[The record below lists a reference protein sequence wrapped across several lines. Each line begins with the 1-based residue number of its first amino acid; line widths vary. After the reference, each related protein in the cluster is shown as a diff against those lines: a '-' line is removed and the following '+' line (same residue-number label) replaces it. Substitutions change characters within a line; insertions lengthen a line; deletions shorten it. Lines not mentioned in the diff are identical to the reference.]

1 MTIDCTTNMF
11 SWFLSMSSFF
21 SQYYVIGL
29 TNFQSGIDTITS
41 YLALV
46 AGVMVFKTYLIN
58 KSWRFTS
65 YLSVIVTS
73 VLGLMWLLAYYNTGG
88 LRNGWFTIFVDMDK
102 SFTHGL
108 SQVLYS
114 MAVIELSQPGLEA
127 TTYELMT
134 SLGNAAMTVSGILA
148 TQLLWTVNANGCE
161 EDCGDDEVN
170 ISSGDA
176 FDDSKGPSRF
186 THYELLLSKLPHMS
200 NLHLFYVST
209 FNRSCVSCIFVYSG
223 DCIGC

>member
-1 MTIDCTTNMF
+1 MVPFDV
-11 SWFLSMSSFF
+11 SSFF

-102 SFTHGL
+102 SP
-108 SQVLYS
+108 SP
-114 MAVIELSQPGLEA
+114 MAYRKFCIR
-127 TTYELMT
+127 
-134 SLGNAAMTVSGILA
+134 
-148 TQLLWTVNANGCE
+148 W
-161 EDCGDDEVN
+161 
-170 ISSGDA
+170 
-176 FDDSKGPSRF
+176 
-186 THYELLLSKLPHMS
+186 LLLNCRSRAWKLQPMS
-200 NLHLFYVST
+200 
-209 FNRSCVSCIFVYSG
+209 
-223 DCIGC
+223 

>member
-1 MTIDCTTNMF
+1 MVLYIYIY
-11 SWFLSMSSFF
+11 
-21 SQYYVIGL
+21 QYYVIGL

-46 AGVMVFKTYLIN
+46 AGVMVFKKFLIK

-73 VLGLMWLLAYYNTGG
+73 VLGLMWLLAYYDVGG
-88 LRNGWFTIFVDMDK
+88 LRNGWFTIFIDMDK
-102 SFTHGL
+102 SFTQGL

-148 TQLLWTVNANGCE
+148 TQLLWSVNANGCE
-161 EDCGDDEVN
+161 EDCSENEVD
-170 ISSGDA
+170 ISSRES
-176 FDDSKGPSRF
+176 FDNSNGPSRF
-186 THYELLLSKLPHMS
+186 SYYELLLSK
-200 NLHLFYVST
+200 
-209 FNRSCVSCIFVYSG
+209 
-223 DCIGC
+223 